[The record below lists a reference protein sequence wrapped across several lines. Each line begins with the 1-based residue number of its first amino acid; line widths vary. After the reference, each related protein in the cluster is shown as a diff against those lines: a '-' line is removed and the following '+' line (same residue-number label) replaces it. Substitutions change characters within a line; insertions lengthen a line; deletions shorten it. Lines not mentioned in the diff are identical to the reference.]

1 MTMGIAEVVKS
12 EKNPLEQL
20 KIKIDKLV
28 PDKNYPHDPF
38 VIITLQEAIRA
49 ALEGNFGV
57 GAILIHNRKEIVQRG
72 HNRVFSP
79 HFRSD
84 MHAEMDVMTKF
95 EEGHKDIE
103 SMDGYTL
110 FSSIEPCPMCLG
122 RLITSGVGKVYYAA
136 IDQEGGMAN
145 RLAYMPSEWRELA
158 ERQDFGLAD
167 CSPELSEIALRV
179 FMETVEKND
188 NRLRQR

>member
-1 MTMGIAEVVKS
+1 MVKS
-12 EKNPLEQL
+12 AKKPLEQL
-20 KIKIDKLV
+20 KLRIDKLV
-28 PDKNYPHDPF
+28 PDKNYPHDAF
-38 VIITLQEAIRA
+38 VIITLQEAIQA

-57 GAILIHNRKEIVQRG
+57 GAVLVHNRKEIVQRG

-84 MHAEMDVMTKF
+84 MHAEMDVLTKF

-103 SMDGYTL
+103 RMDRYTL
-110 FSSIEPCPMCLG
+110 FSSLEPCPMCLG
-122 RLITSGVGKVYYAA
+122 RLITSGVRKVYYAA
-136 IDQEGGMAN
+136 IDQDGGMAN

-158 ERQDFGLAD
+158 ERQEFALAE
-167 CSPELSEIALRV
+167 CSPELSEIALQV

-188 NRLRQR
+188 SRLRQR

>member
-1 MTMGIAEVVKS
+1 MAKS
-12 EKNPLEQL
+12 IKKPLDEL
-20 KIKIDKLV
+20 KARIDKLV
-28 PDKNYPHDPF
+28 PDKSYPHDAF
-38 VIITLQEAIRA
+38 VIVTLQEAIEA

-57 GAILIHNRKEIVQRG
+57 GAVLVNGKKIVQRG

-95 EEGHKDIE
+95 EEKHRNVERMG
-103 SMDGYTL
+103 GYTL
-110 FSSIEPCPMCLG
+110 FSSLEPCPMCLG
-122 RLITSGVGKVYYAA
+122 RLITSGIGKVYYAA

-145 RLAYMPSEWRELA
+145 RLDYMPPEWKELA
-158 ERQDFGLAD
+158 ERQEFVLAE